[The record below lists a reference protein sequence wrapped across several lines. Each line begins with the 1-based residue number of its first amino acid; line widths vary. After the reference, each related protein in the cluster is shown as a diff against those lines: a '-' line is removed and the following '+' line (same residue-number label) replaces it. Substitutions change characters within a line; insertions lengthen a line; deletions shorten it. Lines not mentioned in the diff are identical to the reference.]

1 MSQASDLK
9 ARLVE
14 LRDQLRSISSTYSA
28 LCLYLREVDT
38 LSALVASDYYELQR
52 PSEEMTQR
60 LDEWRSLER
69 RIFYALDRHSRSNF
83 ESYRKTE
90 AQFLKRLEKSGEG
103 VPTKRDTGIRLK
115 VHRFKEGVIAMKY
128 ATEARRRATNIA
140 DFIVAVKKQSGRDVS
155 DHYDNLIILQA
166 LTEWT
171 KDVIRDCVRCTASS
185 ADKFTNEESNGQI
198 VYTNDVIRNI
208 LEFCDQHTAV
218 DGSAKKCV
226 GTQIVEY
233 MLDRSPAARKD
244 SAGPAVTTGSSD
256 SSHITYYL
264 FNLLRDLDSG
274 HPVAVR
280 RLEQFRS
287 ACKKQGVVLSIPRQ
301 IHVYQLHEYF
311 YNFSKSSNF
320 VSLIHATQQ
329 TALQTVSASFAADLL
344 RRILAVVED
353 GDFAKLD
360 AVSILTAIR
369 AAKFLTT
376 PGDKK
381 LLGIWSSPPFSK

>member
-1 MSQASDLK
+1 MSEPSDLK

-52 PSEEMTQR
+52 PSEEMTRR
-60 LDEWRSLER
+60 LEKWRSLER
-69 RIFYALDRHSRSNF
+69 RIFYALDRHSRTNF

-90 AQFLKRLEKSGEG
+90 AQFIKRIGASGEPKP
-103 VPTKRDTGIRLK
+103 VKRDTGIRLK

-140 DFIVAVKKQSGRDVS
+140 DFIVEVKKITGREVT

-208 LEFCDQHTAV
+208 LEFCQKYTTV
-218 DGSAKKCV
+218 DGSAKKPI
-226 GTQIVEY
+226 GTRLVEY
-233 MLDRSPAARKD
+233 MLDRSPEPRKD
-244 SAGPAVTTGSSD
+244 AAGATGGVD
-256 SSHITYYL
+256 SSYITYYL
-264 FNLLRDLDSG
+264 FNLQRDLDSG

-280 RLEQFRS
+280 RLEQFRN
-287 ACKKQGVVLSIPRQ
+287 ACKKQDVVLSIPRP

-311 YNFSKSSNF
+311 YNYAKSSNF
-320 VSLIHATQQ
+320 VKLIHSAQQ
-329 TALQTVSASFAADLL
+329 TVLQTVSATFAADLL
-344 RRILAVVED
+344 RRIMALLEE
-353 GDFAKLD
+353 GDFAKLNN
-360 AVSILTAIR
+360 VSILTAIR
-369 AAKFLTT
+369 AAKFLTN
-376 PGDKK
+376 PDDKK
-381 LLGIWSSPPFSK
+381 LLGIWSSPPFLK